1 MSTSQ
6 ISPAALKSIADG
18 IRSKSDDELVELVH
32 GTPGAGKTAP
42 ATAPAKAGGR
52 TRRVV
57 AKGAKKAGAVQSRTA
72 RGGAKAKGGV
82 KASGRSAP
90 RKAVARKAVARQNAA
105 PNGNPSTTP
114 DNEAKVK
121 AAIKAGHYS
130 MGSIMQ
136 HSGLTKGQ
144 VTTAMN
150 RLRDRKEVFMAGQKR
165 LARYASTQQE
175 ADRQHQI
182 AKNTP
187 AAPAPRRT
195 RSQPVQSA

>member
-1 MSTSQ
+1 MSNSQ
-6 ISPAALKSIADG
+6 ISPAAMKSIADD
-18 IRSKSDDELVELVH
+18 IRSKSDAELVELVH
-32 GTPGAGKTAP
+32 GAPGVGNAAP
-42 ATAPAKAGGR
+42 TTAPAKTGGR
-52 TRRVV
+52 SRRVV
-57 AKGAKKAGAVQSRTA
+57 AKSAKKAGAVQSRTT
-72 RGGAKAKGGV
+72 RGGVKAKGGV

-90 RKAVARKAVARQNAA
+90 RKAVARKAVARPSA
-105 PNGNPSTTP
+105 PNGNPSTTT

-121 AAIKAGHYS
+121 TAIKAGHYS

-150 RLRDRKEVFMAGQKR
+150 RLRDRKDVFMAGQKR
-165 LARYASTQQE
+165 LARYAFTQQE

-182 AKNTP
+182 AKNAP